1 MQAIREIHIVES
13 STLTLNIPAEF
24 LGQQLEVIMLPIPM
38 LPAETLSDSETE
50 VFSLG
55 RRRPSLLQIL
65 AAMDDCDE
73 EFPDIDEGL
82 LPLDDVRFPV

>member
-24 LGQQLEVIMLPIPM
+24 LGQQLEVIMLPM
-38 LPAETLSDSETE
+38 QPAETVSDLETE
-50 VFSLG
+50 VFSPG
-55 RRRPSLLQIL
+55 KRRHPSLLQVL

-73 EFPDIDEGL
+73 EFPDVDEGL
-82 LPLDDVRFPV
+82 SPLDDVRFSA